1 MTATAARLPA
11 AVCRCAP
18 ACFPSA
24 RAPCAAEL
32 KQARRMAWRAPRTA
46 RAPWTARARG
56 PRPGAGRP
64 PARPRPPPS
73 ARPPPPTV
81 PAPPRSCRYAGSAG
95 QGRVRRTRTRRG
107 PRQARAPFTPRG
119 CWSSV
124 SKGSEHIQM
133 MQPSGS
139 CCTRRAASRPS
150 LGGHGPARAHQPTAA
165 RNCARRPCRRTTSA
179 AAAARRCVAAA
190 RSAPRLAAS
199 ASSRPCQTLLG

>member
-119 CWSSV
+119 
-124 SKGSEHIQM
+124 
-133 MQPSGS
+133 S

-179 AAAARRCVAAA
+179 AAAARRCAAAA
-190 RSAPRLAAS
+190 RSAARLAAS